1 MKNQNTV
8 DLRKLNKEDKKS
20 TDILMAL
27 IMELIVLVGITG
39 FVFKVTEFRIT
50 AFGLNMKVI
59 LNDISDLI
67 GKKYGMITQ
76 KYILNPDFK
85 MDLLLIG
92 LLALIAIVLYIAI
105 KYENQAVF
113 AIGIIVTVVIQ
124 GMFGGKKVAL

>member
-27 IMELIVLVGITG
+27 IMELIVLVGIIG

-67 GKKYGMITQ
+67 EKLWNDYSKT
-76 KYILNPDFK
+76 YIK
-85 MDLLLIG
+85 S
-92 LLALIAIVLYIAI
+92 
-105 KYENQAVF
+105 
-113 AIGIIVTVVIQ
+113 
-124 GMFGGKKVAL
+124 